1 MAGTI
6 VLLAGVGATVANVGT
21 FSGCV
26 VALKR
31 LMVGVLA
38 CSAYARLPNKLLSGF
53 WLSLTILNQS
63 VRKSGFLGIG

>member
-6 VLLAGVGATVANVGT
+6 VLLAGVGATVATVGS

-38 CSAYARLPNKLLSGF
+38 RSAYARLPNVSHSRRD
-53 WLSLTILNQS
+53 WAARRRRVDQDRPCSW
-63 VRKSGFLGIG
+63 RC